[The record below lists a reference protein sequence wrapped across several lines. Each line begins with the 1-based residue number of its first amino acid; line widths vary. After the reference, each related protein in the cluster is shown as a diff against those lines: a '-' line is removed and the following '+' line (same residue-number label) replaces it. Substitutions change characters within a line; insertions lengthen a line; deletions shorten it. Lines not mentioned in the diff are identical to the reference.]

1 MVNRQRSYSLAVT
14 PPTQA
19 VGRVVNLLPAGVY
32 IVEHE
37 QRGWQ
42 CRLAASCLLAP
53 QIGDEVM
60 IAGHEH
66 HLWLLAVLTRADPQ
80 LPFSLNVAGALD
92 IAAQGDLTFACP
104 GRLALQSQTLNI
116 GAEQGECHIDDLRY
130 HGKSVSA
137 GVASCSIVGKSMETV
152 WHTVVAISHRLL
164 RKVTQTEHVRVGQ
177 WDCEARD
184 YARIHGKQ
192 LIVTSEA
199 ITKLDSEQIHVG

>member
-116 GAEQGECHIDDLRY
+116 GAEQGECHIDDLHY
-130 HGKSVSA
+130 HGKSLSA

>member
-1 MVNRQRSYSLAVT
+1 MNNRQRSHSLAVT
-14 PPTQA
+14 PPAQA
-19 VGRVVNLLPAGVY
+19 VGRVVNLLPAGCY

-42 CRLAASCLLAP
+42 CRQAASCLLAP
-53 QIGDEVM
+53 QIGDEVL
-60 IAGHEH
+60 IAGHEQ

-80 LPFSLNVAGALD
+80 QPFSLSVAGALE

-104 GRLALQSQTLNI
+104 NRLAMRSHTLDI
-116 GAEQGECHIDDLRY
+116 AAEQGECHIDNLHYR
-130 HGKSVSA
+130 GQSLA
-137 GVASCSIVGKSMETV
+137 AWVADCSIVGKSMETV